1 MGIFSKIWKGIKKTV
16 KKIAKGIKKVFKKVG
31 AAIGKLGIVGQIG
44 MMLLMP
50 YAMGAL
56 GSFFGAT
63 GKIATWS
70 SSLLTKG
77 GFARSAL
84 AHTLNA
90 VNTAG
95 TFIGKI
101 YTGITDTISKAFDVV
116 RGKATLADVGQSAKS
131 IFTGPAESLK
141 LMKPEYVT
149 QKLNEKLATEAA
161 TSSLLDFDKVDPSGG
176 VPKTIVEDRI
186 AEIKPPDTT
195 LDIDKIFTDTKTVSR
210 YDERGFL
217 KDPDSY
223 KSPYDFAAEDQ
234 MLSDLGIDPTSD
246 PSTWVDQSTTTI
258 KPKKQQSLLS
268 RGFQHAK
275 DKITGIDVEGVVDY
289 GFKAVEQATVGAVMQ
304 TGQQKLAKEM
314 GYEVGEQN
322 DYYINIP
329 DVMSSGF
336 INPSV
341 YKEVDFT
348 NMFAQNGNNT
358 FATGMDNWAYINS
371 LYGDPSVEYNDYMAA
386 YAGSIYQ
393 PRTLGA

>member
-1 MGIFSKIWKGIKKTV
+1 MGIFSKVWKGIKKAA

-44 MMLLMP
+44 MMFLMP

-77 GFARSAL
+77 GFVREAV

-101 YTGITDTISKAFDVV
+101 YTGVTDTISKAFDVV

-161 TSSLLDFDKVDPSGG
+161 TSSLLDFDKVDPSEG
-176 VPKTIVEDRI
+176 VPKTV
-186 AEIKPPDTT
+186 EIKPPDT
-195 LDIDKIFTDTKTVSR
+195 DKIFADTTTVSR
-210 YDERGFL
+210 YDEKGFL

-223 KSPYDFAAEDQ
+223 KSPYDFAAEDFIEKAA
-234 MLSDLGIDPTSD
+234 LESEK
-246 PSTWVDQSTTTI
+246 QSG
-258 KPKKQQSLLS
+258 LLS

-275 DKITGIDVEGVVDY
+275 DKITGITVEGVVDL
-289 GFKAVEQATVGAVMQ
+289 GFQAAEQATVGAVMQ
-304 TGQQKLAKEM
+304 TGQQKLAKAM

-336 INPSV
+336 MNPGV

-371 LYGDPSVEYNDYMAA
+371 LFGDPSVEYNDYMAA

>member
-1 MGIFSKIWKGIKKTV
+1 MGIFSKVWKGIKKAA
-16 KKIAKGIKKVFKKVG
+16 KKIAKGIKKVFNKVG

-44 MMLLMP
+44 MMFLMP

-63 GKIATWS
+63 GKLATWG
-70 SSLLTKG
+70 SSLLSKG
-77 GFARSAL
+77 GFAAKAL
-84 AHTLNA
+84 GHTLNA

-149 QKLNEKLATEAA
+149 QKLNEKLATESA
-161 TSSLLDFDKVDPSGG
+161 TSSLLDFDKVDPSEG
-176 VPKTIVEDRI
+176 VPKTVEI
-186 AEIKPPDTT
+186 EPPDT
-195 LDIDKIFTDTKTVSR
+195 DKIFTDTPSAT
-210 YDERGFL
+210 
-217 KDPDSY
+217 
-223 KSPYDFAAEDQ
+223 EDQ
-234 MLSDLGIDPTSD
+234 ILSALGIDPTSD

-258 KPKKQQSLLS
+258 QPKKQSGLLS

-275 DKITGIDVEGVVDY
+275 DKITDINVEGVVDL
-289 GFKAVEQATVGAVMQ
+289 GFQAAEQATVGAVMQ
-304 TGQQKLAKEM
+304 TGQQKLAKAM
-314 GYEVGEQN
+314 GYEVA
-322 DYYINIP
+322 DYNQYQINIP

-336 INPSV
+336 MNPGV

-371 LYGDPSVEYNDYMAA
+371 LFGDPSVEYNDYMAA

>member
-1 MGIFSKIWKGIKKTV
+1 MGIFSKIWKGIKKVV
-16 KKIAKGIKKVFKKVG
+16 KKIAKGVKKVFKKVG

-44 MMLLMP
+44 MMFLMP

-63 GKIATWS
+63 GRLATWG
-70 SSLLTKG
+70 SSLLSKG
-77 GFARSAL
+77 GFAAKAL
-84 AHTLNA
+84 GHTLNA

-141 LMKPEYVT
+141 LMNPEYVT

-161 TSSLLDFDKVDPSGG
+161 TSSLLDFQEATQKSVQADLDVKIQEQTLESLAQSTAEMTEQLASSSYERLDKLATGDAPFDINKAYADTKG
-176 VPKTIVEDRI
+176 VPKTDFISSQVAQ
-186 AEIKPPDTT
+186 AE
-195 LDIDKIFTDTKTVSR
+195 
-210 YDERGFL
+210 
-217 KDPDSY
+217 
-223 KSPYDFAAEDQ
+223 
-234 MLSDLGIDPTSD
+234 
-246 PSTWVDQSTTTI
+246 
-258 KPKKQQSLLS
+258 KQQGLLS

-275 DKITGIDVEGVVDY
+275 DKITGINVEGVVDY
-289 GFKAVEQATVGAVMQ
+289 GFEAAEQATVGAVMQ

-336 INPSV
+336 MNPGV

-386 YAGSIYQ
+386 YAGSMYQ

>member
-1 MGIFSKIWKGIKKTV
+1 MGIFSKIWKGIKKAA

-50 YAMGAL
+50 TAMGAL

-77 GFARSAL
+77 GFVREAL

-90 VNTAG
+90 INTAG
-95 TFIGKI
+95 TFIGKV
-101 YTGITDTISKAFDVV
+101 YTGVTDTISKAFDVV

-210 YDERGFL
+210 YDKRGFL

-223 KSPYDFAAEDQ
+223 KSPYDFAEEDFIETAA
-234 MLSDLGIDPTSD
+234 LEPE
-246 PSTWVDQSTTTI
+246 
-258 KPKKQQSLLS
+258 KQPGLLS

-289 GFKAVEQATVGAVMQ
+289 GFKAAKQATVGAAMQ
-304 TGQQKLAKEM
+304 TGQQKLAKAM
-314 GYEVGEQN
+314 GYEVA
-322 DYYINIP
+322 DYNQYQINIP

-336 INPSV
+336 MNPGI

-371 LYGDPSVEYNDYMAA
+371 LFGDPSVEYNDYMAA

>member
-1 MGIFSKIWKGIKKTV
+1 MGIFSKVWKGIKKAA

-44 MMLLMP
+44 MMFLMP

-77 GFARSAL
+77 GFVREAV

-161 TSSLLDFDKVDPSGG
+161 TSSLLDFQEATQKSVQADLDVKIQEQTLESLAQSTAEMTEQLASSSYERLDKLATGDAPFDINKVYADTKV
-176 VPKTIVEDRI
+176 VPKPKTDFISSQVAQ
-186 AEIKPPDTT
+186 AEK
-195 LDIDKIFTDTKTVSR
+195 
-210 YDERGFL
+210 
-217 KDPDSY
+217 
-223 KSPYDFAAEDQ
+223 
-234 MLSDLGIDPTSD
+234 
-246 PSTWVDQSTTTI
+246 QSG
-258 KPKKQQSLLS
+258 LLS

-275 DKITGIDVEGVVDY
+275 DKITDINVEGVVDL
-289 GFKAVEQATVGAVMQ
+289 GFQAAEQATVGAVMQ
-304 TGQQKLAKEM
+304 TGQQKLAKAM
-314 GYEVGEQN
+314 GYEVA
-322 DYYINIP
+322 DYNQYQINIP
-329 DVMSSGF
+329 DVISSGF
-336 INPSV
+336 MNPGV

-371 LYGDPSVEYNDYMAA
+371 LFGDPSVEYNDYMAA